1 MPDPIQTFLQTFSSR
16 REVRAIAL
24 SHPLTT
30 PLEQR
35 FQKPQ
40 LLSFER
46 RLDAPLEEETPEL
59 CILRFPF
66 ESLERW
72 RDWDALEREAPLHLM
87 FRLEPL
93 YDPAE
98 GLKRVAKVFGAL
110 EPKTLRKHAS
120 LQLKAARRQLED
132 WQKRASRPDH
142 RSSEQIL
149 ALVRARTLLRT
160 HLYPALLSRRGVWF
174 GSQWGYP
181 ELLRD
186 LALLEAPRAVYAL
199 DELYGF
205 DGEAEARKLI
215 PATRGLGLSGAERE
229 AKRALEGAYFDG
241 AVMFLRDETAK
252 RRAEDLSG
260 WTHLS
265 PSRQERLSVLLGL
278 ERAPLGLVALA
289 TVERVLLEVERVVGL
304 WATS

>member
-1 MPDPIQTFLQTFSSR
+1 MPDPIQTFLQTSSSR

-24 SHPLTT
+24 GRPLTT
-30 PLEQR
+30 PLEQQ
-35 FQKPQ
+35 FQKPK
-40 LLSFER
+40 LLLFER
-46 RLDAPLEEETPEL
+46 RLDAPLEEETSEL
-59 CILRFPF
+59 CVLRFPF
-66 ESLERW
+66 ETLERW
-72 RDWDALEREAPLHLM
+72 RDWDALERKAPLHLM
-87 FRLEPL
+87 FRFEPL
-93 YDPAE
+93 YDPAD
-98 GLKRVAKVFGAL
+98 GLKRVAKVFSSL
-110 EPKTLRKHAS
+110 EPKTLKKHA
-120 LQLKAARRQLED
+120 LDKLEAAKRQLED
-132 WQKRASRPDH
+132 WKKRANRPDH

-160 HLYPALLSRRGVWF
+160 HLYPALLARRGVWF
-174 GSQWGYP
+174 ESQWGYP

-205 DGEAEARKLI
+205 GGEEEAKKLI

-229 AKRALEGAYFDG
+229 AKKALEGAYFDG

-260 WTHLS
+260 WTHLT
-265 PSRQERLSVLLGL
+265 PSRQERLSLLLGL

-289 TVERVLLEVERVVGL
+289 TVERVLLEVERVIGV
-304 WATS
+304 